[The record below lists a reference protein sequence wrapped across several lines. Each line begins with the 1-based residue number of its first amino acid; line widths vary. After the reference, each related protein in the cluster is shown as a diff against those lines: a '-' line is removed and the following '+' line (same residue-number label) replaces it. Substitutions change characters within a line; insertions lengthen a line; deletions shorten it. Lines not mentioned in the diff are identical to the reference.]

1 MDSLKISTGRVR
13 LQIVDEAGNQRGIF
27 SFNPSDIQSAKRIIE
42 IQKEFEAK
50 NSEFQARINNAE
62 TLEEKVTILDD
73 LVSYFESVIDDCFGS
88 GSSQILFGDDKSVE
102 MFYDFFD
109 GITPYYEKASKERM
123 AKYMQPN
130 K

>member
-27 SFNPSDIQSAKRIIE
+27 SFNPSDIESAKRVIE
-42 IQKEFEAK
+42 IQKDFEMK
-50 NSEFQARINNAE
+50 NAEFQKRINAAE
-62 TLEEKVTILDD
+62 TIEEKITILDE
-73 LVSYFESVIDDCFGS
+73 LVTYFEKVIDDCFGE
-88 GSSQILFGDDKSVE
+88 GSSQVLFGDDKSVD

-123 AKYMQPN
+123 ARYIQP

>member
-27 SFNPSDIQSAKRIIE
+27 SFNPSDIESAKRVIE
-42 IQKEFEAK
+42 IQKDFEMK
-50 NSEFQARINNAE
+50 NAEFQKRINAAE
-62 TLEEKVTILDD
+62 TLEEKITILDE
-73 LVSYFESVIDDCFGS
+73 LVTYFEKVIDDCFGE
-88 GSSQILFGDDKSVE
+88 GSSQVLFGDDKSVD

-123 AKYMQPN
+123 ARYIQP

>member
-27 SFNPSDIQSAKRIIE
+27 SFNPSDIESAKHVIE
-42 IQKEFEAK
+42 IQKDFEMK
-50 NSEFQARINNAE
+50 NAEFQKRINAAE
-62 TLEEKVTILDD
+62 TMEEKITILDE
-73 LVSYFESVIDDCFGS
+73 LVTYFEKVIDDCFGE
-88 GSSQILFGDDKSVE
+88 GSSQVLFGNDKSVD

-123 AKYMQPN
+123 AKYIQP

>member
-27 SFNPSDIQSAKRIIE
+27 SFNPSDIESAKRVIE
-42 IQKEFEAK
+42 IQKDFEMK
-50 NSEFQARINNAE
+50 NAEFQKRINAVE
-62 TLEEKVTILDD
+62 TIEEKITILDE
-73 LVSYFESVIDDCFGS
+73 LVTYFEKVIDDCFGE
-88 GSSQILFGDDKSVE
+88 GSSQVLFGDDKSVD

-123 AKYMQPN
+123 AKYIQP

>member
-27 SFNPSDIQSAKRIIE
+27 SFNPSDIESAKRVIE
-42 IQKEFEAK
+42 IQKDFETK
-50 NSEFQARINNAE
+50 NAEFQKRINAAE
-62 TLEEKVTILDD
+62 TMEEKIIILDE
-73 LVSYFESVIDDCFGS
+73 LVTYFEKVIDDCFGE
-88 GSSQILFGDDKSVE
+88 GSSQVLFGDDKSVE
-102 MFYDFFD
+102 MFYDFFE

-123 AKYMQPN
+123 AKYIQP

>member
-73 LVSYFESVIDDCFGS
+73 LVSYFEGVIDDCFGS
-88 GSSQILFGDDKSVE
+88 GSSQILFGDDKSIE
-102 MFYDFFD
+102 MF
-109 GITPYYEKASKERM
+109 
-123 AKYMQPN
+123 
-130 K
+130 

>member
-27 SFNPSDIQSAKRIIE
+27 SFNPSDIESAKHVIE
-42 IQKEFEAK
+42 IQKDFEMK
-50 NSEFQARINNAE
+50 NAEFQKRINAAE
-62 TLEEKVTILDD
+62 TMEEKITILDE
-73 LVSYFESVIDDCFGS
+73 LVTYFEKVIDDCFGE
-88 GSSQILFGDDKSVE
+88 GSSQVLFGNDKSVE

-123 AKYMQPN
+123 AKYIQP

>member
-27 SFNPSDIQSAKRIIE
+27 SFNPSDIESAKRVIE
-42 IQKEFEAK
+42 IQKDFEMK
-50 NSEFQARINNAE
+50 NTEFQKRINAAE
-62 TLEEKVTILDD
+62 TMEEKIIILDE
-73 LVSYFESVIDDCFGS
+73 LVTYFEKVIDDCFGE
-88 GSSQILFGDDKSVE
+88 GSSQVLFGDDKSVE
-102 MFYDFFD
+102 MFYDFFE

-123 AKYMQPN
+123 AKYIQP

>member
-1 MDSLKISTGRVR
+1 MDSLKICTGRVR

-27 SFNPSDIQSAKRIIE
+27 SFNPSDIESAKRVIE
-42 IQKEFEAK
+42 IQKDFEMK
-50 NSEFQARINNAE
+50 NAEFQKRINAAE
-62 TLEEKVTILDD
+62 TMEEKITILDE
-73 LVSYFESVIDDCFGS
+73 LVTYFEKVIDDCFGE
-88 GSSQILFGDDKSVE
+88 GSSQVLFGDDKSVD

-123 AKYMQPN
+123 AKYIQP

>member
-1 MDSLKISTGRVR
+1 MDSLKISTGKVR

-27 SFNPSDIQSAKRIIE
+27 SFNPSDIESAKRIIE
-42 IQKEFEAK
+42 IQKDFEMK
-50 NSEFQARINNAE
+50 NVEFQKRINAAE
-62 TLEEKVTILDD
+62 TMEEKITILDE
-73 LVSYFESVIDDCFGS
+73 LVTYFEKIIDDCFGE
-88 GSSQILFGDDKSVE
+88 GSSQVLFGNDKSVE

-123 AKYMQPN
+123 AKYIQP

>member
-27 SFNPSDIQSAKRIIE
+27 SFNPSDIESAKRVIE
-42 IQKEFEAK
+42 IQKDFEMK
-50 NSEFQARINNAE
+50 NAEFQKRINAAE
-62 TLEEKVTILDD
+62 TIEEKITILDE
-73 LVSYFESVIDDCFGS
+73 LVTYFEKVIDDCFGE
-88 GSSQILFGDDKSVE
+88 GSSQVLFGDDKSVD

-123 AKYMQPN
+123 AKYIQP

>member
-27 SFNPSDIQSAKRIIE
+27 SFNPTDVESAKRILE
-42 IQKEFEAK
+42 IQKDYEVKVKEFSAK
-50 NSEFQARINNAE
+50 IDTADTID
-62 TLEEKVTILDD
+62 EKIALMNEIVT
-73 LVSYFESVIDDCFGS
+73 YFKSIIDDCFGE
-88 GSSQILFGDDKSVE
+88 GSSQILFGDEKSLD
-102 MFYDFFD
+102 MFYDFFE

-123 AKYMQPN
+123 AKYIQP

>member
-1 MDSLKISTGRVR
+1 MDSLKISTGKVR

-27 SFNPSDIQSAKRIIE
+27 SFNPSDIESAKRIIE
-42 IQKEFEAK
+42 IQKDFEMK
-50 NSEFQARINNAE
+50 NVEFQKRINAAE
-62 TLEEKVTILDD
+62 TMEEKITILDE
-73 LVSYFESVIDDCFGS
+73 LVIYFEKIIDDCFGE
-88 GSSQILFGDDKSVE
+88 GSSQVLFGNDKSVE

-123 AKYMQPN
+123 AKYIQP

>member
-27 SFNPSDIQSAKRIIE
+27 SFNPGDIESAKRVIE
-42 IQKEFEAK
+42 IQKDFETK
-50 NSEFQARINNAE
+50 NAEFQKRINAAE
-62 TLEEKVTILDD
+62 TMEEKIIILDE
-73 LVSYFESVIDDCFGS
+73 LVTYFEKVIDDCFGE
-88 GSSQILFGDDKSVE
+88 GSSQVLFGNDKSVE
-102 MFYDFFD
+102 MFYDFFE

-123 AKYMQPN
+123 AKYIQP